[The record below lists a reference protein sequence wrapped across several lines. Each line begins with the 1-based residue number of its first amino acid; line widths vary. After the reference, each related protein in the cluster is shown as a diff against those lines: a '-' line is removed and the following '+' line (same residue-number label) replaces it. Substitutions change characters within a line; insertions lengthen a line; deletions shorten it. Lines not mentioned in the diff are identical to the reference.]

1 MDNILNNV
9 TIRMKNSN
17 LMALNNNY
25 KSLNINNKFQKQILK
40 IFRIDYNF
48 YLIYKKIET

>member
-1 MDNILNNV
+1 
-9 TIRMKNSN
+9 MKNSN

-25 KSLNINNKFQKQILK
+25 KSLNNKFQKQILK